1 MNVGLL
7 SPAPRYRYNGG
18 FRGGCRRHGSRAV
31 AIVVVPQKETGNMR
45 SMLFRKAIHGLALGA
60 VVLAAA
66 RDGAV
71 ADTRPVTSR
80 DDIGRLPTSAAR
92 LYAEATLIPRPKK
105 YEEIPWL
112 VDLNAG
118 IAAAKKENRPLLIWV
133 SGDDPLERC

>member
-1 MNVGLL
+1 
-7 SPAPRYRYNGG
+7 
-18 FRGGCRRHGSRAV
+18 
-31 AIVVVPQKETGNMR
+31 MR
-45 SMLFRKAIHGLALGA
+45 SMLMRQALYCLALGA
-60 VVLAAA
+60 AVLVAH
-66 RDGAV
+66 GESV

-80 DDIGRLPTSAAR
+80 EDLGRLSAAAAR
-92 LYAEATLIPRPKK
+92 LYADATLIPRPKK